1 MGEGDAGAASA
12 PPETAPIPAKPEEPK
27 SGHAA
32 ADGVTRSRV
41 HNPVSGRPGVAATR
55 ARVVSH
61 SDLRM
66 GT

>member
-12 PPETAPIPAKPEEPK
+12 PPETAPIRAEPEEPT

-32 ADGVTRSRV
+32 ADGVTRSRA
-41 HNPVSGRPGVAATR
+41 HDPVSGRPGVAATR
-55 ARVVSH
+55 PRIVYH
-61 SDLRM
+61 SDLRV